1 MIPDISTSN
10 SPSKR
15 IVIIGAGAAGLV
27 AIKTLRSTPELEF
40 ARGEWEIL
48 CFERRHALGGI
59 WEAHEYHLF
68 RPLGPYNTEDPH
80 NEMDHS
86 Q

>member
-1 MIPDISTSN
+1 MAN

-15 IVIIGAGAAGLV
+15 IAVIGAGAAGLV
-27 AIKTLRSTPELEF
+27 AVKTLRSTPEF

-59 WEAHEYHLF
+59 W
-68 RPLGPYNTEDPH
+68 
-80 NEMDHS
+80 
-86 Q
+86 